1 VINPSFHGTFSVIPE
16 PCSHHRFQVTLHS
29 LALFDHNV
37 FDPLQRW
44 ILSESGL
51 EFRPG
56 VIQCILKPGC
66 YIANLVEEELGP

>member
-1 VINPSFHGTFSVIPE
+1 LINPSFYGTFSFIPE
-16 PCSHHRFQVTLHS
+16 PRSHHRFQVTLLS

-51 EFRPG
+51 EFLPG

-66 YIANLVEEELGP
+66 YIVNPAEEELGP